1 MASQKS
7 INELAEDWLS
17 LDQNPDTRKEIEDL
31 IAGSNVA
38 ELERRLRKRIQFGT
52 AGLRAKLQAGFSRMN
67 DLTVLQA
74 SQGLAVYVAHTV
86 PDALERGIVIGHDH
100 RHHSCDFAR
109 LTACAFITKGFKV
122 HYFDRLVHTPLVPFG
137 VQTLGAACG
146 VMITA
151 SHNPGPDNGYKVY
164 WSNGCQIIPPHDIG
178 IAASIEQNLAPWV
191 WDKDLVNISPLV
203 NRPLECVADQYYK
216 VLGNLVEGTP
226 FNPAMR
232 FMYTPMHGVGLPYA
246 IRAAA
251 LIGAKP
257 HVNMFTVAEQAN
269 PDPDFP
275 TVQFPN
281 PEEHGAL
288 DLAMKTS
295 DGLGI
300 SLVLASDPD
309 ADRFSAAVKGAD
321 GKWMQLT
328 GNELGILFAY
338 FIFQTELDKSRI
350 AMLNSTASSQILR
363 SFADIEG
370 FYYEETLTGFKWLG
384 NRALELEKQGYKVPF
399 AFEEAI
405 GYMFHGLHDKDGI
418 GAMLMFI
425 KLLCWIEETISGSSM
440 TRAQGIILCL
450 EEIYSK
456 YGYFEDKNS
465 YYVSLDPAVTASVF
479 QSIRTMNP
487 SVTGE
492 YRYPETVGN
501 RNVTYWRD
509 LTVGYDS
516 STPDHVP
523 LLPVSKGSEMI
534 TCILDNSV
542 RVTIRGSGTEPK
554 LKVYVEAKSTSR
566 EKSKQ
571 LAEEV
576 WDDLDREWFKP
587 RETGLL
593 RP

>member
-7 INELAEDWLS
+7 IHELAEEWLS
-17 LDQNPDTRKEIEDL
+17 LDRNPDTRKEIEDL
-31 IAGSNVA
+31 IVGNNVA
-38 ELERRLRKRIQFGT
+38 ELERRLRRRIQFGT

-67 DLTVLQA
+67 DLTVLQT
-74 SQGLAVYVAHTV
+74 SQGLAVYVTQTV

-122 HYFDRLVHTPLVPFG
+122 HYFDKLVHTPLVPFG
-137 VQTLGAACG
+137 VEALGAACG

-164 WSNGCQIIPPHDIG
+164 WSNGCQIIPPHDEG
-178 IAASIEQNLAPWV
+178 IAARIEENLTPWV
-191 WDKDLVNISPLV
+191 WDKDLVNSSPLV
-203 NRPLECVADQYYK
+203 GRPLELVADQYYK
-216 VLGNLVEGTP
+216 VLGNLVQGTSI
-226 FNPAMR
+226 NPAMR
-232 FMYTPMHGVGLPYA
+232 FVYTPMHGVGLPYA

-251 LIGAKP
+251 LIGAQRDT
-257 HVNMFTVAEQAN
+257 NIFTVTEQAH
-269 PDPDFP
+269 PDPDFS
-275 TVQFPN
+275 TVKFPN
-281 PEEHGAL
+281 PEEQGAL

-300 SLVLASDPD
+300 SLVLANDPD

-338 FIFQTELDKSRI
+338 FILQTEPDKSKI
-350 AMLNSTASSQILR
+350 ALLNSTASSQILR
-363 SFADIEG
+363 SFSDIEG

-465 YYVSLDPAVTASVF
+465 YYVSLDPAVTAGIF
-479 QSIRTMNP
+479 RSIRTMNP
-487 SVTGE
+487 SDSGE
-492 YRYPETVGN
+492 YRYPEAVGS

-516 STPDHVP
+516 STPDNVP

-554 LKVYVEAKSTSR
+554 LKVYVEAKSASR
-566 EKSKQ
+566 EMSKQ

-576 WDDLDREWFKP
+576 WDDLEREWFKP

>member
-7 INELAEDWLS
+7 IHELAEEWLS
-17 LDQNPDTRKEIEDL
+17 LDRNPDTRKEIEDL
-31 IAGSNVA
+31 LAGNNVA
-38 ELERRLRKRIQFGT
+38 ELERRLRRRIQFGT

-74 SQGLAVYVAHTV
+74 SQGLAVYVAQTV
-86 PDALERGIVIGHDH
+86 PDALEKGIVIGHDH
-100 RHHSCDFAR
+100 RHHSYDFAR

-122 HYFDRLVHTPLVPFG
+122 HYFDKLVHTPLVPFG
-137 VQTLGAACG
+137 VEALGAACG

-164 WSNGCQIIPPHDIG
+164 WSNGCQIIPPHDEG
-178 IAASIEQNLAPWV
+178 IAACIEQNLTPWV
-191 WDKDLVNISPLV
+191 WDKDLVHGSPLV
-203 NRPLECVADQYYK
+203 GRPLERVADQYYK
-216 VLGNLVEGTP
+216 VLGNLVQGTSI
-226 FNPAMR
+226 NPAMR
-232 FMYTPMHGVGLPYA
+232 FVYTPMHGVGLPYA

-251 LIGAKP
+251 LIGAECDT
-257 HVNMFTVAEQAN
+257 NMFTVAEQAH
-269 PDPDFP
+269 PDPDFS
-275 TVQFPN
+275 TVKFPN
-281 PEEHGAL
+281 PEEQGAL

-300 SLVLASDPD
+300 SLVLANDPD

-338 FIFQTELDKSRI
+338 FIFQTEPDKSKI
-350 AMLNSTASSQILR
+350 ALLNSTASSQILR
-363 SFADIEG
+363 SFSDIEG

-425 KLLCWIEETISGSSM
+425 KLLCWIEETISGNSM

-465 YYVSLDPAVTASVF
+465 YYVSLDPAVTAGIF
-479 QSIRTMNP
+479 RSIRTMTP
-487 SVTGE
+487 SESGE
-492 YRYPETVGN
+492 YRYPETVGS

-516 STPDHVP
+516 STPDNVP

-554 LKVYVEAKSTSR
+554 LKVYVEAKSASR
-566 EKSKQ
+566 EMSKQ

-576 WDDLDREWFKP
+576 WDDLEREWFKP